1 VVVAHAFDPSTW
13 EVETVGSEFK
23 VSLVYRVNSRTTRE
37 THSTQRNPVT
47 EKKMISK
54 KKKERKKEGKER
66 KKWGAGRKREGGR
79 DSETERHNLHP
90 LMLFVR
96 GSYVSHAR

>member
-1 VVVAHAFDPSTW
+1 MVVAHAFDPSTW

-23 VSLVYRVNSRTTRE
+23 VSLVYRVNSRTTTE
-37 THSTQRNPVT
+37 THITPRNPV
-47 EKKMISK
+47 SK
-54 KKKERKKEGKER
+54 KKKKSKKKKDRKKEGRER
-66 KKWGAGRKREGGR
+66 EKGGAGRKREGGR